1 MKCPRCGSTHVSKRE
16 AGKRAGA
23 AVVGLS
29 AAALGTLSAMR
40 GAQIGMTIGLP
51 AGPVGVATGGLLGA
65 LVAGLFAGSAGCAVG
80 SLIGN
85 LADANFLDNRAC
97 HDCGHLFRDPS
108 DSAEGVNV
116 SVNAT
121 VVRPDASHGGP
132 PHPISNWPGAAHFH
146 DEQGAT

>member
-1 MKCPRCGSTHVSKRE
+1 MKCPRCGSTHVSRRE
-16 AGKRAGA
+16 AGKRTGA
-23 AVVGLS
+23 TVVGLS

-40 GAQIGMTIGLP
+40 GAQIGMTVGLV
-51 AGPVGVATGGLLGA
+51 AGPLGAATGGLLGA

-80 SLIGN
+80 SLIGS

-108 DSAEGVNV
+108 DSPEGVNFNL
-116 SVNAT
+116 NAT
-121 VVRPDASHGGP
+121 VARPDASHGGLQP
-132 PHPISNWPGAAHFH
+132 YPNAAGAAYFP

>member
-16 AGKRAGA
+16 AGKRTGA
-23 AVVGLS
+23 TVVGLS

-40 GAQIGMTIGLP
+40 GAQIGMTVGLA
-51 AGPVGVATGGLLGA
+51 AGPVGAATGGLLGA

-80 SLIGN
+80 SLIGS

-108 DSAEGVNV
+108 DSPEGVNV
-116 SVNAT
+116 NLNAT
-121 VVRPDASHGGP
+121 VVRPDA
-132 PHPISNWPGAAHFH
+132 PHSGSQPYPSAASAAHFY
-146 DEQGAT
+146 DEQGTT